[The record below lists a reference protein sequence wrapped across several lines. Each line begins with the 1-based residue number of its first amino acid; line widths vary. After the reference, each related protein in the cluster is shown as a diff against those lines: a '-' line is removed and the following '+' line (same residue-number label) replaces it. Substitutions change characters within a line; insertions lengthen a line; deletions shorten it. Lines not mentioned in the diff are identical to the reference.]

1 MFDVTKESLLELNE
15 AMRKTILTMDYN
27 NSVEVAAFASTM
39 VSLGNQINMKMIRDI
54 VNVKEEK
61 SKEKYLELKQMIL
74 DLSDEIHE
82 LKCVNTHERNKDI
95 MVKAIESL
103 NNEE

>member
-39 VSLGNQINMKMIRDI
+39 VSIGNQINMKMIRDI
-54 VNVKEEK
+54 VDVKEEK

-82 LKCVNTHERNKDI
+82 LKCVNRRERNKDM
-95 MVKAIESL
+95 MVKPIESL